1 MPRDHGAQPKLG
13 KRPEVL
19 AVEGSNAAHPA
30 SAAGSAASNVTAA
43 VGRVAV
49 RAIAVRLA
57 GAPPRGNGRRG
68 PTGAGARPLPTR
80 TP

>member
-1 MPRDHGAQPKLG
+1 MRGHGPYPKSG
-13 KRPEVL
+13 SRPEVL

-30 SAAGSAASNVTAA
+30 SAGSAASNVTAT

-57 GAPPRGNGRRG
+57 GAPPRGNGRRDR
-68 PTGAGARPLPTR
+68 TGAGAGPVLTGAP
-80 TP
+80 

>member
-1 MPRDHGAQPKLG
+1 MRGHGPHPKSG
-13 KRPEVL
+13 RRPEVL
-19 AVEGSNAAHPA
+19 TVEGSNAAHPA
-30 SAAGSAASNVTAA
+30 SAGSAASNVTVT

-57 GAPPRGNGRRG
+57 GAPPRGNGRRDR
-68 PTGAGARPLPTR
+68 TGAGARPVPTR